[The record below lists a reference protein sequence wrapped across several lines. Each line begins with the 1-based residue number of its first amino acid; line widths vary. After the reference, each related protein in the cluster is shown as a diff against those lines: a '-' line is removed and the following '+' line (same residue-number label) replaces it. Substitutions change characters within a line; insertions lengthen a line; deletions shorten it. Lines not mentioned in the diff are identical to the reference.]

1 MLKRPT
7 LWRFHSKGDEVRR
20 GVWLLDTQRSGLQ
33 PYSEESATILEDA
46 YLFLKWSQ
54 RNKQSQTEDES
65 IIDSVLLTVQVTH
78 GDESQLVQF
87 RSLNQITASQKS
99 VAGGFSLFK
108 RRVYRGIQ
116 NDEDEVQN
124 FNSNGDKPPAQIF
137 REEVYDRLPKTIAA
151 PIPLVKAFPHTNN
164 LYQERVDKEDDVDH
178 LVLVVHGVGEM
189 LRAGDLLGLSM
200 PAISASIID
209 CCDSLRENHVQVTE
223 KIEAYSDHGRV
234 EFLPIEWHEP
244 FAIKSRGPQVE
255 GQQSGQSA
263 TLTDISLDTIPHLRN
278 FANDTMLDILFFM
291 SPKHHDLM
299 VDIVCTELNTVV
311 VKYRKLTGFEGKISL
326 LSHSLG
332 SVISWDILSNEHRSL
347 GIETRMRSQQGG
359 SRPELSNYEKIP
371 PSLNF
376 EVECSFMIGSPV
388 AVFLMMRNQNE
399 TSSSNIQLP
408 GCNRVYNI
416 FHPFDPVAYRIEP
429 LIHSTN
435 SKIEPEIIPNWKGG
449 LRVKYKT
456 QLWWRKIIDETEKA
470 KRSAIMAV
478 EAGIEGI
485 GLLDEAEDE
494 EFVHG
499 ENTHVNDVTNAHAS
513 NSEDIGQD
521 GSLSKGYRL
530 DYMIQEKEIE
540 IANEYIAALAAHSSY
555 WGEKDLSLF
564 VLEQIYS
571 NKQ

>member
-1 MLKRPT
+1 
-7 LWRFHSKGDEVRR
+7 
-20 GVWLLDTQRSGLQ
+20 
-33 PYSEESATILEDA
+33 
-46 YLFLKWSQ
+46 
-54 RNKQSQTEDES
+54 
-65 IIDSVLLTVQVTH
+65 
-78 GDESQLVQF
+78 
-87 RSLNQITASQKS
+87 
-99 VAGGFSLFK
+99 
-108 RRVYRGIQ
+108 
-116 NDEDEVQN
+116 
-124 FNSNGDKPPAQIF
+124 
-137 REEVYDRLPKTIAA
+137 
-151 PIPLVKAFPHTNN
+151 
-164 LYQERVDKEDDVDH
+164 
-178 LVLVVHGVGEM
+178 
-189 LRAGDLLGLSM
+189 
-200 PAISASIID
+200 
-209 CCDSLRENHVQVTE
+209 
-223 KIEAYSDHGRV
+223 
-234 EFLPIEWHEP
+234 
-244 FAIKSRGPQVE
+244 
-255 GQQSGQSA
+255 
-263 TLTDISLDTIPHLRN
+263 
-278 FANDTMLDILFFM
+278 M

-347 GIETRMRSQQGG
+347 GIETRMRTQQGG
-359 SRPELSNYEKIP
+359 SRPELSNHEKIP

-499 ENTHVNDVTNAHAS
+499 ENMHVNDVT
-513 NSEDIGQD
+513 
-521 GSLSKGYRL
+521 RL
-530 DYMIQEKEIE
+530 
-540 IANEYIAALAAHSSY
+540 
-555 WGEKDLSLF
+555 
-564 VLEQIYS
+564 
-571 NKQ
+571 